1 MDRIQ
6 MLEVFVAVA
15 EAGSF
20 AGGARATGLSPPS
33 VTRGVNELEDRLGA
47 RLFLRTTRVVRLTDA
62 GRGYLEEVRGILSDL
77 RAADDLASGTAARP
91 TGHLRITAPVEFG
104 HIHVAPILADFL
116 GAYPDVSA
124 DLLTVDRI
132 VNLVEEGIDVALRIG
147 DLPPS
152 GLTAVRIGQVRRV
165 VCATPDYLGMHG
177 VPQTPA
183 DLAHH
188 KVISIG
194 GVSPTTEWRF
204 GKDRG
209 EIVRLKPRL
218 FVSNVGAALEV
229 ARRGWGVTRALSYQI
244 DPDLRKGTLRTVLD
258 PFEPE
263 RLPVHLVHQ
272 EGRRVTAK
280 LRRFLDFARDRLRAL
295 PVLNGQDGGVGP
307 R

>member
-33 VTRGVNELEDRLGA
+33 VTRGVNELEERLGA
-47 RLFLRTTRVVRLTDA
+47 RLFIRTTRVVRLTDV
-62 GRGYLEEVRGILSDL
+62 GRDYLEEVRGILSDL

-116 GAYPDVSA
+116 DAYPAVSA

-132 VNLVEEGIDVALRIG
+132 VNLAEEGIDVALRIG

-152 GLTAVRIGQVRRV
+152 GLTAVRVGHVRRV
-165 VCATPDYLGMHG
+165 ICAAPDYLRKQG

-188 KVISIG
+188 RIIAIG
-194 GVSPTTEWRF
+194 GVTPTTEWRF
-204 GKDRG
+204 GKDKV

-218 FVSNVGAALEV
+218 FVSHVGAALEL
-229 ARRGWGVTRALSYQI
+229 ARRGWGMTSALSYQV
-244 DPDLRKGTLRTVLD
+244 DRDLQGGGLLTVLD
-258 PFEPE
+258 PFEAE
-263 RLPVHLVHQ
+263 RLPVHLVHH

-280 LRRFLDFARDRLRAL
+280 LRSFLDFARDRLRAL
-295 PVLNGQDGGVGP
+295 PVLNG
-307 R
+307 